1 MLSCPAFLR
10 PAKAEAMAERKK
22 RWRNWR
28 KKYMKKSYCLISF
41 LVFSCFFNLDYMILS
56 FYDNYVK
63 AKQNICENIE
73 KIYLQKSI
81 DLPLQ
86 ITENLL

>member
-1 MLSCPAFLR
+1 
-10 PAKAEAMAERKK
+10 
-22 RWRNWR
+22 
-28 KKYMKKSYCLISF
+28 MKKSYCLISF

>member
-1 MLSCPAFLR
+1 MEKKIYEKKLLSCIF
-10 PAKAEAMAERKK
+10 
-22 RWRNWR
+22 
-28 KKYMKKSYCLISF
+28 S
-41 LVFSCFFNLDYMILS
+41 VFSCFFDLGYMILS